1 MEKIRRPR
9 SHDFR
14 DHAVTYI
21 VGTDQI
27 YGIDGFY
34 SMYPQSSP
42 EMMKDKEI
50 LVRNNDIQK
59 DEENMTLK
67 VEAFR
72 DEIIKNVDKINQL
85 KFDILSKENGSY
97 TSNNGRLRVKSLIQN
112 SARLEDLE
120 SEMALLK
127 RNVESAQG
135 LLYDVHQA
143 TDEKVEQCLG
153 LHRSRCV
160 CTEPDTIFI
169 RDICDK
175 AADIEIKRHC
185 YSSNVH
191 IERCTDMKNHVKWL
205 RGNNLLSIS
214 GCFAS
219 PKIYISG
226 LFVNLVVSIKGL
238 AGQPEIHIKGVCISP
253 QILVNGTKLKPT
265 VFVDGVVSD
274 PYLQVGGLG
283 SRLKLN
289 VTGICCRQNAVV
301 GGIKCQTKLRVFGM
315 CNI

>member
-14 DHAVTYI
+14 DHAVTYV

-34 SMYPQSSP
+34 SMYPMSSP
-42 EMMKDKEI
+42 EI
-50 LVRNNDIQK
+50 IK
-59 DEENMTLK
+59 DEDNHMRNKDFQTQEENKTLK
-67 VEAFR
+67 IETLR

-120 SEMALLK
+120 SEMAVLK
-127 RNVESAQG
+127 INVEHAQG
-135 LLYDVHQA
+135 LFKDARQA
-143 TDEKVEQCLG
+143 ADEKVEQCLG
-153 LHRSRCV
+153 LHRSRCA
-160 CTEPDTIFI
+160 CAEPDTIFI

-175 AADIEIKRHC
+175 AADIQIKRRC
-185 YSSNVH
+185 YSSSVH
-191 IERCTDMKNHVKWL
+191 IERCTNRKNHIGWL

-226 LFVNLVVSIKGL
+226 LFVNLVISIKGL

-253 QILVNGTKLKPT
+253 QILVHGTKLKPT

-289 VTGICCRQNAVV
+289 VTGICCRQSVVV
-301 GGIKCQTKLRVFGM
+301 GGKKCQTKLRVFGM